1 MSIAENEPAL
11 VDAMSGPSAPD
22 AALEDGPPY
31 LAPLPDH
38 ALTAP
43 IVDVLRTIFDPEI
56 PVNIFDLGL
65 IYRVEIDAVGQ
76 VAVEMTLTTP
86 NCPVAGSMPD
96 QVRSTVLSVD
106 GVMDCDLDLVW
117 DPPWHPG
124 MMTADARL
132 ALGFGD

>member
-1 MSIAENEPAL
+1 
-11 VDAMSGPSAPD
+11 
-22 AALEDGPPY
+22 
-31 LAPLPDH
+31 
-38 ALTAP
+38 
-43 IVDVLRTIFDPEI
+43 
-56 PVNIFDLGL
+56 
-65 IYRVEIDAVGQ
+65 
-76 VAVEMTLTTP
+76 MTLTAP